1 MTDPVQNTFDHARSW
16 SVISTPVNANTFLTF
31 LKIRGVLKKGGQNI
45 FFCFCYRRTQ
55 ALRGILKAT
64 EMLSPAWI
72 LTPIWNNWVRTFVNI
87 LMGVK
92 YIMSTAKTQVY
103 VVNVPTWCLPV
114 SLLLTLNKFNQLIK
128 FHPVGIYI
136 FKGNIG
142 NRNNGTMKTLLMSLI
157 CSESVT
163 EANLMTLNS
172 YSILVKCFCVDFEY
186 WPASCP
192 T

>member
-1 MTDPVQNTFDHARSW
+1 M
-16 SVISTPVNANTFLTF
+16 
-31 LKIRGVLKKGGQNI
+31 
-45 FFCFCYRRTQ
+45 
-55 ALRGILKAT
+55 RGILKAT

-103 VVNVPTWCLPV
+103 VVIVLTWCLLV

-136 FKGNIG
+136 LKGNIG

-163 EANLMTLNS
+163 EANLMTLN
-172 YSILVKCFCVDFEY
+172 CFCVDFEY
-186 WPASCP
+186 WPASCR